1 VDQWQLRIT
10 LMSSTLIWV
19 SKVKLLQKLK
29 MKNIG
34 FIGIGLMGFPMA
46 KNLLKSGYNLKVY
59 NRSQDKA
66 DRLKEF
72 GAEISVSIKD
82 VVKNS
87 DVIITMLT
95 DDNAVEKVMGSDEF
109 ISNIKEGATVIDMS
123 SVNPVLTI
131 KYSKK
136 LKEKKINY
144 LDAPVSGGTIGAEE
158 ATLAIM
164 IGGDEETFKNCYEL
178 LKKMGNPTLVGPVS
192 SGQISKLANQI
203 IVGVTIGAVAEA
215 VTLCEKSGTN
225 PNKMIEALSGGW
237 ADSKILQTHGKRM
250 IDKDFTPKGKTT
262 TQLKDMT
269 NIINAGKAVETH
281 LPISSLVKEMYKD
294 LVTDGHGNTDH
305 SSLYNAIEKINKK

>member
-1 VDQWQLRIT
+1 
-10 LMSSTLIWV
+10 
-19 SKVKLLQKLK
+19 

-46 KNLLKSGYNLKVY
+46 KNLLKSGYNLKAY

-72 GAEISVSIKD
+72 GAEISLSVKD
-82 VVKNS
+82 VVTNA
-87 DVIITMLT
+87 DVVITMLT
-95 DDNAVEKVMGSDEF
+95 DDAAVEKVMSSDEF

-131 KYSKK
+131 KYLKK

-164 IGGDEETFKNCYEL
+164 VGGDEETFKNCYEL

-215 VTLCEKSGTN
+215 ITLCEKSGTN

-269 NIINAGKAVETH
+269 NIVNAGKAVETH
-281 LPISSLVKEMYKD
+281 LPISSLIKEMYKD
-294 LVTDGHGNTDH
+294 LVADGHGNTDH

>member
-1 VDQWQLRIT
+1 
-10 LMSSTLIWV
+10 
-19 SKVKLLQKLK
+19 
-29 MKNIG
+29 
-34 FIGIGLMGFPMA
+34 MGFRMA
-46 KNLLKSGYNLKVY
+46 KNLLKSGYNLKAF
-59 NRSQDKA
+59 NRTQNKSDK
-66 DRLKEF
+66 LKEF
-72 GAEISVSIKD
+72 GAEISTSIKD
-82 VVKNS
+82 AVTNS

-95 DDNAVEKVMGSDEF
+95 DDAAVEKVMSSEEF

-164 IGGDEETFKNCYEL
+164 VGGDEETFNNCYEL

-215 VTLCEKSGTN
+215 ITLCEKSGTN

-269 NIINAGKAVETH
+269 NIVNAGKAVETH
-281 LPISSLVKEMYKD
+281 LPISSLIKEMYKD
-294 LVTDGHGNTDH
+294 LVADGHGNTDH

>member
-1 VDQWQLRIT
+1 
-10 LMSSTLIWV
+10 
-19 SKVKLLQKLK
+19 

-46 KNLLKSGYNLKVY
+46 KNLLKSGYNIKAY

-72 GAEISVSIKD
+72 GAEISTSIKD
-82 VVKNS
+82 VVTNS
-87 DVIITMLT
+87 DVVIAMLT
-95 DDNAVEKVMGSDEF
+95 DDAAVEKVMGSDEF
-109 ISNIKEGATVIDMS
+109 ISNIKERATVIDMS
-123 SVNPVLTI
+123 SINPIITK
-131 KYSKK
+131 KYAEILKK
-136 LKEKKINY
+136 KNIHY

-158 ATLAIM
+158 ASLAIM
-164 IGGDEETFKNCYEL
+164 VGGDEKIFKECYDL
-178 LKKMGNPTLVGPVS
+178 LKVLGNPTLVGPVT

-215 VTLCEKSGTN
+215 ITLCEKSGTN
-225 PNKMIEALSGGW
+225 PSKMIKALSGGW

-250 IDKDFTPKGKTT
+250 IDKDFSPKGKTT

-281 LPISSLVKEMYKD
+281 LPISSLIKEMYKD
-294 LVTDGHGNTDH
+294 LVADGHGNTDH

>member
-1 VDQWQLRIT
+1 
-10 LMSSTLIWV
+10 
-19 SKVKLLQKLK
+19 
-29 MKNIG
+29 
-34 FIGIGLMGFPMA
+34 MGFPMA
-46 KNLLKSGYNLKVY
+46 KNLLKFGYNLKAY

-82 VVKNS
+82 VVTNS
-87 DVIITMLT
+87 DIIITMLT

-136 LKEKKINY
+136 LKEKKIDY

-158 ATLAIM
+158 ANLAIM
-164 IGGDEETFKNCYEL
+164 VGGDEETFKNCYEL

-269 NIINAGKAVETH
+269 NIINAGKAVDTH

-294 LVTDGHGNTDH
+294 LVADGHGNTDH
-305 SSLYNAIEKINKK
+305 SSLYNAIKKINKK

>member
-1 VDQWQLRIT
+1 
-10 LMSSTLIWV
+10 
-19 SKVKLLQKLK
+19 
-29 MKNIG
+29 
-34 FIGIGLMGFPMA
+34 MGFPMA
-46 KNLLKSGYNLKVY
+46 KNLLKSGYNLKAY

-72 GAEISVSIKD
+72 GAEISLSIKEVVTNVD
-82 VVKNS
+82 VV
-87 DVIITMLT
+87 ITMLT
-95 DDNAVEKVMGSDEF
+95 DDAAVEKVMSSDEF
-109 ISNIKEGATVIDMS
+109 ISNIREGATVIDMS

-158 ATLAIM
+158 ASLAIM
-164 IGGDEETFKNCYEL
+164 VGGNEETFKNCYEL

-215 VTLCEKSGTN
+215 ITLCEKSGTN

-269 NIINAGKAVETH
+269 NIVNAGKAVETH
-281 LPISSLVKEMYKD
+281 LPISSLIKEMYKD
-294 LVTDGHGNTDH
+294 LVADGHGNTDH

>member
-1 VDQWQLRIT
+1 MI
-10 LMSSTLIWV
+10 
-19 SKVKLLQKLK
+19 
-29 MKNIG
+29 NIG

-46 KNLLKSGYNLKVY
+46 KNLLKSDYRLKAF

-72 GAEISVSIKD
+72 GAEISVSIKE
-82 VVKNS
+82 VVTNS

-95 DDNAVEKVMGSDEF
+95 DDSAVEKVMGSDEF

-123 SVNPVLTI
+123 SVNPVITK
-131 KYSKK
+131 KYAEI
-136 LKEKKINY
+136 LKEKNINY

-158 ATLAIM
+158 ASLAIM
-164 IGGDEETFKNCYEL
+164 VGGDEETFKNCYEL

-225 PNKMIEALSGGW
+225 PSKMIEALSGGW

-250 IDKDFTPKGKTT
+250 INKDFSPKGKTT

-269 NIINAGKAVETH
+269 NIINAGKAVDTH
-281 LPISSLVKEMYKD
+281 LPISSLIKEMYKD
-294 LVTDGHGNTDH
+294 LVADGHGNTDH

>member
-1 VDQWQLRIT
+1 MI
-10 LMSSTLIWV
+10 
-19 SKVKLLQKLK
+19 
-29 MKNIG
+29 NIG

-46 KNLLKSGYNLKVY
+46 KNLLKSDYRLKAF

-72 GAEISVSIKD
+72 GAEISVSIKE
-82 VVKNS
+82 VVTNS

-95 DDNAVEKVMGSDEF
+95 DDSAVEKVMGSDEF

-123 SVNPVLTI
+123 SINPVITK
-131 KYSKK
+131 KYAEI
-136 LKEKKINY
+136 LKEKNINY

-158 ATLAIM
+158 ASLAIM
-164 IGGDEETFKNCYEL
+164 VGGDEKTFKQCYDL
-178 LKKMGNPTLVGPVS
+178 LKILGNPTLVGPVT

-225 PNKMIEALSGGW
+225 PIKMIEALSGGW

-281 LPISSLVKEMYKD
+281 LPISSLIKEMYKD

-305 SSLYNAIEKINKK
+305 SSLYNAIKKINKK

>member
-1 VDQWQLRIT
+1 
-10 LMSSTLIWV
+10 
-19 SKVKLLQKLK
+19 
-29 MKNIG
+29 
-34 FIGIGLMGFPMA
+34 MGFPMA
-46 KNLLKSGYNLKVY
+46 KNLLKSGYNLKAF
-59 NRSQDKA
+59 NRTQNKSDK
-66 DRLKEF
+66 LKEF
-72 GAEISVSIKD
+72 GAEISTSIKD
-82 VVKNS
+82 AVTNS

-95 DDNAVEKVMGSDEF
+95 DDDAVEKVMSSEEF

-164 IGGDEETFKNCYEL
+164 VGGDEETFNNCYEL

-215 VTLCEKSGTN
+215 ITLCEKSGTN

-269 NIINAGKAVETH
+269 NIVNAGKAVETH
-281 LPISSLVKEMYKD
+281 LPISSLIKEMYKD
-294 LVTDGHGNTDH
+294 LVADGHGNTDH
-305 SSLYNAIEKINKK
+305 SSLYIAIEKINKK

>member
-1 VDQWQLRIT
+1 
-10 LMSSTLIWV
+10 
-19 SKVKLLQKLK
+19 

-46 KNLLKSGYNLKVY
+46 KNLLKSGYNLKAY

-72 GAEISVSIKD
+72 GAEISTSIKS
-82 VVKNS
+82 VVTNS
-87 DVIITMLT
+87 DIVIAMLT
-95 DDNAVEKVMGSDEF
+95 DDAAVEKVMGSDEF
-109 ISNIKEGATVIDMS
+109 ISNIKESATVIDMS
-123 SVNPVLTI
+123 SVNPVITK
-131 KYSKK
+131 KYAEI
-136 LKEKKINY
+136 LKEKNINY

-158 ATLAIM
+158 ASLAIM
-164 IGGDEETFKNCYEL
+164 VGGDKKTFKECYDL
-178 LKKMGNPTLVGPVS
+178 LKILGNPTLVGPVS

-250 IDKDFTPKGKTT
+250 INKDFTPKGKTT

-269 NIINAGKAVETH
+269 NIINAGKAAETH

-294 LVTDGHGNTDH
+294 LVADGQGNTDH
-305 SSLYNAIEKINKK
+305 SSLYKAIEKINKK

>member
-1 VDQWQLRIT
+1 MQ
-10 LMSSTLIWV
+10 
-19 SKVKLLQKLK
+19 
-29 MKNIG
+29 NIS

-46 KNLLKSGYNLKVY
+46 KNLLKSGFNLRAY

-72 GAEISVSIKD
+72 GAEISLSVKD
-82 VVKNS
+82 VVTNA
-87 DVIITMLT
+87 DVVITMLT
-95 DDNAVEKVMGSDEF
+95 DDAAVEKVMSSDEF

-164 IGGDEETFKNCYEL
+164 VGGDEETFNNCYEL

-215 VTLCEKSGTN
+215 ITLCEKSGTN

-269 NIINAGKAVETH
+269 NIVNAGKAVETH
-281 LPISSLVKEMYKD
+281 LPISSLIKEMYKD
-294 LVTDGHGNTDH
+294 LVADGHGNTDH

>member
-1 VDQWQLRIT
+1 
-10 LMSSTLIWV
+10 MSSTLIWV

-46 KNLLKSGYNLKVY
+46 KNLLKSGYNLKAY

-72 GAEISVSIKD
+72 GAEISLSIKE
-82 VVKNS
+82 VVTNS
-87 DVIITMLT
+87 DAIITMLT
-95 DDNAVEKVMGSDEF
+95 DDSAVEKVMGSDEF

-123 SVNPVLTI
+123 SVNPVITK
-131 KYSKK
+131 KYAEI
-136 LKEKKINY
+136 LKQKNINY

-158 ATLAIM
+158 ASLAIM
-164 IGGDEETFKNCYEL
+164 VGGDEETFKNCYEL

-269 NIINAGKAVETH
+269 NIINAGKAVDTH

-294 LVTDGHGNTDH
+294 LVADGHGNTDH
-305 SSLYNAIEKINKK
+305 SSLYNAIKKINKK

>member
-1 VDQWQLRIT
+1 
-10 LMSSTLIWV
+10 
-19 SKVKLLQKLK
+19 
-29 MKNIG
+29 
-34 FIGIGLMGFPMA
+34 MGYPMA
-46 KNLLKSGYNLKVY
+46 KNLLKSGYNLKAY

-82 VVKNS
+82 VVTNS
-87 DVIITMLT
+87 DIIITMLT
-95 DDNAVEKVMGSDEF
+95 DDNAVEKVMSSNEF

-215 VTLCEKSGTN
+215 ITLCEKSGTN

-250 IDKDFTPKGKTT
+250 ISKDFTPKGKTT

-269 NIINAGKAVETH
+269 NIVNAGKAVETH
-281 LPISSLVKEMYKD
+281 LPISSLIKEMYKE
-294 LVTDGHGNTDH
+294 LVADGHGNTDH